1 METVVRYLK
10 QSQVML
16 QKGSPLAK
24 QDTCSACCSL
34 VGTPNKYSSKW
45 EELGVGLVFIITALK
60 T

>member
-24 QDTCSACCSL
+24 QDTCSACCSP
-34 VGTPNKYSSKW
+34 VETPNKCSPKW
-45 EELGVGLVFIITALK
+45 EGLEGGLPFK
-60 T
+60 SRH